1 MFPTFRPGEHARA
14 LMKFLSLA
22 PDALSIRQQLLW
34 ARQSPIP
41 IVKRGEE

>member
-1 MFPTFRPGEHARA
+1 
-14 LMKFLSLA
+14 MKFLSLA